1 MADGVD
7 IHTKHRVVVIEF
19 ITAEV
24 TSPTGI
30 HRCLKSVCGKDATNG
45 SQLIRRVHSF
55 ERSEKYNGDGLT
67 EANQALQQ

>member
-1 MADGVD
+1 M
-7 IHTKHRVVVIEF
+7 IEF

-24 TSPTGI
+24 TSPIGI
-30 HRCLKSVCGKDATNG
+30 QRCLKSVCGEDATNG

-55 ERSEKYNGDGLT
+55 ENTEKYSDDGPT